1 MVRRLCLLLL
11 LGWLAGFLWF
21 ALDLPGP
28 RPEARTD
35 GVIVLTGSRGRIER
49 GIDVLRQGWARKML
63 VSGVYEQVKPAEFR
77 AQFKVPRKLMECCI
91 TLWFEAV
98 DTRSNARESARW
110 IARNHMKSVRMIT
123 TDWHMRR
130 AAFELDQMKPPGV
143 TIVRDAV
150 PSNPGWRTLFIE
162 YHKYLARRAAQLWG
176 G

>member
-1 MVRRLCLLLL
+1 
-11 LGWLAGFLWF
+11 
-21 ALDLPGP
+21 
-28 RPEARTD
+28 
-35 GVIVLTGSRGRIER
+35 
-49 GIDVLRQGWARKML
+49 ML

-91 TLWFEAV
+91 TLGFEAV